1 MKNISRLDF
10 SNKLKEKRKKIDLI
24 DRKLLTLLNQR
35 LRIALESGE
44 IKKKREE
51 KIYDPGREKEVL
63 EKLKLKN
70 KGLLKNEDLEKI
82 FRVIIGVCRQSQTVT
97 F

>member
-35 LRIALESGE
+35 LRIALETGE
-44 IKKKREE
+44 IKKKRGE

-82 FRVIIGVCRQSQTVT
+82 FRVILGVCRQSQTVT

>member
-35 LRIALESGE
+35 LHIALETGE
-44 IKKKREE
+44 IKKKRGE